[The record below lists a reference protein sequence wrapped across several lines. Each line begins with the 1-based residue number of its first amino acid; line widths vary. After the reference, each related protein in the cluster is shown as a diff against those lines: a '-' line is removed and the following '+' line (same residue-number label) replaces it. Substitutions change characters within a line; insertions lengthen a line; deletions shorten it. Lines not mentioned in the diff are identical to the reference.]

1 MLWLAVTADELELPI
16 IVADSSVELAEK
28 LGTTPT
34 AIRVRACK
42 QKNGLKCGVRIY
54 RIDVLE
60 DEDLKEGDNNERDME
75 GH

>member
-16 IVADSSVELAEK
+16 VVADSSSELAEK

-34 AIRVRACK
+34 AIRVRAHKK
-42 QKNGLKCGVRIY
+42 QDGSKAGVRIY

-60 DEDLKEGDNNERDME
+60 EEDLKEGDNNERDME